1 MQERQNTTISNTYYN
16 LVSILYHSLEAA
28 QTYDTYVKDAKQTG
42 DQDLAQFFQSLHQ
55 NANQQAQKAQQL
67 LARYSR

>member
-1 MQERQNTTISNTYYN
+1 MQERQNTSISNTYYN

-28 QTYDTYVKDAKQTG
+28 QTYDTYLEDAKQSG
-42 DQDLAQFFQSLHQ
+42 DQDMTQFIQSLHQ